1 MASTKE
7 IFASGLNYIL
17 RDIKDTH
24 EEIVSGREYLTKYIQ
39 KNGETSAKARN
50 GINKITGDL
59 KILVKRLKDYHKEF
73 EMYCKEF
80 SYTKEDMKK
89 YNIHPATDEEINA
102 DYEKDMTECGYDSRY
117 TEEMHKA
124 LIDKVNELNKAEDL
138 PLLAY

>member
-39 KNGETSAKARN
+39 KNG
-50 GINKITGDL
+50 
-59 KILVKRLKDYHKEF
+59 LVKRLKDYHKEF